1 MKVSIGKQII
11 GAFLIIIAAMVLMSG
26 YTFYKIGQINEEYQ
40 ATTTVNVEKLIL
52 VEELASNMIEEAAV
66 VRKFNLTGDLAAK
79 EKFQALRESSNQKI
93 ERMEQ
98 IFVTEKAKQII
109 ADIKPAKAEY
119 ENLSE
124 QAMQAAQINDKAALQ
139 FAIQQG
145 NVPYNTAQ
153 AKTEELVSMIKD
165 FVQTEQGK
173 ISDKA
178 GTNQIF
184 LLTINFIVIILAA
197 AVSFKLSRSISS
209 VVHQFVDVAT
219 QIADGRITTEQIPSQ
234 STEEM
239 EQLAAA
245 FNKMKTN
252 MRTMIQQIAK
262 ASEQLAASSQQLTA
276 SANQSAQASTQVAD
290 SVSNI
295 ADAASSQLR
304 EVDSTA
310 GVISQMSIDVQEAA
324 QNASD
329 INERSGEAAETA
341 EIGGESISNA
351 IAFMS
356 QIAENVNLSTE
367 VVTKLGERSKEI
379 GQIIDTISGIAGQTN
394 LLALNA
400 AIEAARAGEQ
410 GRGFAVVA
418 EEVRKLAEQSQD
430 AAKQIA
436 GLIGEI
442 QEETDRA
449 VAVMNEGPRLVQ
461 SGSEVV
467 NAAGLAFKDITE
479 LVQNIH
485 NQMQDISTALQQTAD
500 NSQQIVLSVNE
511 IDQLSKQS
519 AGQTQTVLSSS
530 EEQSASIEEIAASSQ
545 ALATMAEEL
554 RAVVAQFHI

>member
-1 MKVSIGKQII
+1 MKVSIRKQII
-11 GAFLIIIAAMVLMSG
+11 GAFLIIIIAMLLMSG

-40 ATTTVNVEKLIL
+40 ATIIVNFEKLAL
-52 VEELASNMIEEAAV
+52 VEELASNMIEEAAM
-66 VRKFNLTGDLAAK
+66 VRKFNINGDPEAK
-79 EKFQALRESSNQKI
+79 ESFYNLRESSNQKI

-109 ADIKPAKAEY
+109 ADLKPTKAEY
-119 ENLSE
+119 EKLSE
-124 QAMQAAQINDKAALQ
+124 QAMQAAQANDKASLAVL
-139 FAIQQG
+139 IQQG
-145 NVPYNTAQ
+145 NIPYNTAK

-165 FVQTEQGK
+165 FVQNEQAK
-173 ISDKA
+173 IGDKA
-178 GTNQIF
+178 TANRIF
-184 LLTINFIVIILAA
+184 LLAVNFVIIIIAVVVSVKMSGYISGVIQKFVSVAA
-197 AVSFKLSRSISS
+197 E
-209 VVHQFVDVAT
+209 
-219 QIADGRITTEQIPSQ
+219 IADGRITSEKVPTQ

-252 MRTMIQQIAK
+252 MRNLIQQIVK
-262 ASEQLAASSQQLTA
+262 ATEQLAASSQQLTA
-276 SANQSAQASTQVAD
+276 SAGQSAQASSQVAD

-295 ADAASSQLR
+295 ANAASSQLR
-304 EVDSTA
+304 EVDNTA
-310 GVISQMSIDVQEAA
+310 GVISQMSIDVHEAA
-324 QNASD
+324 QNAND
-329 INERSGEAAETA
+329 VNERSGEAAETA
-341 EIGGESISNA
+341 EIGGESIGNA
-351 IAFMS
+351 ISFMS

-442 QEETDRA
+442 QGETDRA
-449 VAVMNEGPRLVQ
+449 VTVMNEGPRLVQ

-467 NAAGLAFKDITE
+467 NAAGLAFQDITG

-485 NQMQDISTALQQTAD
+485 NQMQDISTAMQQMAD

-511 IDQLSKQS
+511 IDQLSKQA
-519 AGQTQTVLSSS
+519 AGQTQTVLASS

-545 ALATMAEEL
+545 ALAMMAEEL
-554 RAVVAQFHI
+554 RAVTAQFSI